1 MHLLYVID
9 RCFIFPSHLCY
20 CITTTLEITE
30 HEFTNL
36 APCSNRVLTSLGNSG
51 LCWTVF
57 AKNRDTVVPA
67 ERNGDLQTL
76 TCVLV
81 ARPRQ
86 CLTLSN
92 PVPWQNWMA
101 DYLGYTLRMKTLF
114 CGWPVMLDDTHT
126 RRRLCPTCWQL
137 HSVVFV
143 SLRLYEP
150 GHLLLPGV
158 SIHTTMVGSR
168 RDWWTEVAIARL
180 RLGGRLHR
188 CISCCPNLQILTE
201 MWHSVTT
208 FAQRISLM
216 IIWLLGTIPN
226 RQASFYRLPCLIG

>member
-57 AKNRDTVVPA
+57 AKNSDTVVPA

-114 CGWPVMLDDTHT
+114 RGWPVMAHEIHTRSRKLMRSMAAFVLRDNRCTHATTYTGPSKCWPYVMVQQWSTRYSSRFSIFHSTPSLDTHIILIVVNT
-126 RRRLCPTCWQL
+126 SIELATAMLPLKRGQWCWTW
-137 HSVVFV
+137 F
-143 SLRLYEP
+143 
-150 GHLLLPGV
+150 
-158 SIHTTMVGSR
+158 
-168 RDWWTEVAIARL
+168 
-180 RLGGRLHR
+180 
-188 CISCCPNLQILTE
+188 
-201 MWHSVTT
+201 
-208 FAQRISLM
+208 
-216 IIWLLGTIPN
+216 
-226 RQASFYRLPCLIG
+226 